1 MTHSEAT
8 QSTAAERY
16 LLDEMSELERHAF
29 EEHYFDCADCADEV
43 RLGAMM
49 REGVSAGLLGRTSV
63 QSISSGRKTSRL
75 SSRFLQPA
83 VALPWAAAAMFA
95 IVAGYQT
102 VRQSSLPPQISTQAL
117 ATITLRPDSRG
128 ADPVVTLPADGSV
141 VTFALDVDSTDPL
154 TYDLRT
160 TQGQSVASGHADAP
174 PSGAPLLLL
183 VPVWTLSPNE
193 HYILSVR
200 RGTDGPLA
208 NEYRFVTSR

>member
-1 MTHSEAT
+1 MTHSDAT
-8 QSTAAERY
+8 ESSAAERY
-16 LLDEMSELERHAF
+16 MLDEMSELERHAF

-49 REGVSAGLLGRTSV
+49 REGVSAGLLGRTNV

-128 ADPVVTLPADGSV
+128 ADPVVTLPATGSV
-141 VTFALDVDSTDPL
+141 VTFALEVDSSDSL

-160 TQGQSVASGHADAP
+160 MEGQSVASGRADAP
-174 PSGAPLLLL
+174 PPGVPLLLL

-200 RGTDGPLA
+200 RGTDGPLV

>member
-1 MTHSEAT
+1 MTHSEAV
-8 QSTAAERY
+8 QISAAERY
-16 LLDEMSELERHAF
+16 LLEELSELDRHAF
-29 EEHYFDCADCADEV
+29 EGHYFECADCAEDV
-43 RLGAMM
+43 RTGAMM
-49 REGVSAGLLGRTSV
+49 REGVSTGLLVRTNV
-63 QSISSGRKTSRL
+63 QPISSGRKTSRL

-128 ADPVVTLPADGSV
+128 ADPVVTLPATGSV
-141 VTFALDVDSTDPL
+141 VTFALDVDSSDSL

-160 TQGQSVASGHADAP
+160 MEGQSVASGRADAP
-174 PSGAPLLLL
+174 APGAPLLLL

-200 RGTDGPLA
+200 RGADGPLV
-208 NEYRFVTSR
+208 NEFRFVTSR